1 MPSTIPT
8 ATLASR
14 SRCAGSLG
22 LARGAID
29 TFDIAAHLEASGVG
43 DRAAQR
49 LGHVDVFAWAADLIT
64 TEPDPAPAATRTAR
78 RERRT
83 ASRVTLPPDPTASIP
98 ASMFRV
104 TTLLAG
110 MALCAVVLAGHTTS
124 TTDTLLGLSSTAVLG
139 SGGCWLVSHAVSAA
153 VWHDRGLGDGRIGR
167 SAVVPLALG
176 LLLAVA
182 ISIFDPAAAWWI
194 GYGAAS
200 GVVIARQDSWRIAL
214 SAVGV
219 ALLSLLAHLLAPAVG
234 GLLARGAVVV
244 AVVAAVAMVSTARPT
259 GRDVTDP
266 AAWAVIASATLQ
278 TCAQV
283 GALFCLLGM
292 VPAEQRMPAGAGA
305 LLMAILADPMLTAAR
320 AMRRRI
326 TAIDVGPMLA
336 RLRLRRVWL
345 AQVVVT
351 GGAGVLVT
359 TGLGGGIQA
368 AGMVVATSYL
378 GLSVGS
384 WMRVGDSL
392 LACAHARLGFAVSA
406 GLAIAVGHGE
416 VQSALAAPLVAT
428 SLGLAAT
435 LTTVRSV
442 TGRPAGWL

>member
-1 MPSTIPT
+1 MRGCGSTASGAPLPWQEAVAGATDGQSATCSPSCGEEWRRLPSTIPT

-83 ASRVTLPPDPTASIP
+83 ASRVTLPPDTTASIP

-283 GALFCLLGM
+283 GALFCLLGWCRRSSGCPQAR
-292 VPAEQRMPAGAGA
+292 VPSSWRSSPTRCSPPLG
-305 LLMAILADPMLTAAR
+305 R
-320 AMRRRI
+320 C
-326 TAIDVGPMLA
+326 DVGSP
-336 RLRLRRVWL
+336 RS
-345 AQVVVT
+345 
-351 GGAGVLVT
+351 
-359 TGLGGGIQA
+359 
-368 AGMVVATSYL
+368 TS
-378 GLSVGS
+378 GRCSRGSGCVGS
-384 WMRVGDSL
+384 GSRRWLSPG
-392 LACAHARLGFAVSA
+392 
-406 GLAIAVGHGE
+406 
-416 VQSALAAPLVAT
+416 APEC
-428 SLGLAAT
+428 
-435 LTTVRSV
+435 
-442 TGRPAGWL
+442 W